1 MVRKILIPIFSRG
14 NYAKLKN
21 IILELSK
28 CSDCEPIVVIGGT
41 ASLDRYGDLRE
52 TMKSNGII
60 NFETLNFV
68 VTGEDLSAM
77 RKTAGLASLEFSNLF
92 EKNSPDIVLIL
103 ADRFECLPLA
113 MIARYS
119 NKCIVHLEGGE
130 VTGSVDDSIRHAIS
144 KLSNYHLVA
153 NQSAKEVLKR
163 LGESSDNIFITGSTS
178 FDEFQH
184 ANIDGL
190 AVMRNSQ
197 KIFGLGQELKLIP
210 KSYGVCIYHPVT
222 TEYDDNFKH
231 CNTLLEVLSEHPE
244 EIVWLWPNMDAG
256 SDGVSKAIRKFREK
270 NEISNIHFFK
280 SLPIEKYAPLLKY
293 AKFIIGNSS
302 SGIREAGFVG
312 VPSITIGTRQKGR
325 ERSQNVFTINPYK
338 DEIVRSL
345 KDIKEIKFDVSHL
358 YSETSPSKK
367 VADLLLNFTIKNEKF
382 YGE

>member
-28 CSDCEPIVVIGGT
+28 HSDCEPIVVIGGT

-52 TMKSNGII
+52 TMKSYGITD
-60 NFETLNFV
+60 FETLNFV

-153 NQSAKEVLKR
+153 NQLAKEVLES
-163 LGESSDNIFITGSTS
+163 LGESSGNIFITGSTS
-178 FDEFQH
+178 FDEFQY
-184 ANIDGL
+184 ANTDGL

-197 KIFGLGQELKLIP
+197 KTLGLGQELKLMP

-222 TEYDDNFKH
+222 TEYNDNYKH

-270 NEISNIHFFK
+270 NKISNIHFFK

-325 ERSQNVFTINPYK
+325 ERSQNVLTINPYR
-338 DEIVRSL
+338 DEIVKSL

-367 VADLLLNFTIKNEKF
+367 VADLLLNLTIKNEKF